1 MTLLCYAFVMS
12 FWENVENIRE
22 YKNIPRKELAY
33 KADFSLNSISTGIA
47 RDSIPLAD
55 VVCRIA
61 NVLGVSVE
69 FLVTGK
75 TSKSGTEHLHEDA
88 KIEKQIDIKKANLA
102 KYMDKYAQMMEEFS
116 RLSAPMQKAISD
128 MIHLAAK

>member
-1 MTLLCYAFVMS
+1 MCYAFVMS

-55 VVCRIA
+55 VACRIA

-75 TSKSGTEHLHEDA
+75 TSKSGTENLHEDA

>member
-1 MTLLCYAFVMS
+1 MS

-55 VVCRIA
+55 VACRIA
-61 NVLGVSVE
+61 NVLGVTVE

-75 TSKSGTEHLHEDA
+75 ARKGGIENLYEDA

>member
-1 MTLLCYAFVMS
+1 MS

-55 VVCRIA
+55 VACRIA
-61 NVLGVSVE
+61 NVLGVTVE

-75 TSKSGTEHLHEDA
+75 ARKGGLENLYEDA

>member
-1 MTLLCYAFVMS
+1 MS

-55 VVCRIA
+55 VACRIA

-75 TSKSGTEHLHEDA
+75 TSKSGTENLHEDA

>member
-1 MTLLCYAFVMS
+1 MS

-55 VVCRIA
+55 VACRIA
-61 NVLGVSVE
+61 NVLGVTVE

-75 TSKSGTEHLHEDA
+75 ARKDGIENLYEDA

>member
-1 MTLLCYAFVMS
+1 MS

-55 VVCRIA
+55 VACRIA
-61 NVLGVSVE
+61 KVLGVTVE

-75 TSKSGTEHLHEDA
+75 TDKGGKEKTDEGA
-88 KIEKQIDIKKANLA
+88 RIEEQLGIKKANLA
-102 KYMDKYAQMMEEFS
+102 KYMDKYSHMMEEFS
-116 RLSAPMQKAISD
+116 RLSLPMQKAISD
-128 MIHLAAK
+128 MIHLAANHH

>member
-1 MTLLCYAFVMS
+1 M
-12 FWENVENIRE
+12 
-22 YKNIPRKELAY
+22 
-33 KADFSLNSISTGIA
+33 NSISTGIA

-55 VVCRIA
+55 VACRIA
-61 NVLGVSVE
+61 NVLGVTVE

-75 TSKSGTEHLHEDA
+75 ARKGGIENLYEDA